1 MKKVRINRKKAAALI
16 MAGVMTLSVF
26 SACGSKSTNDTD
38 ENGKTVITVGSWP
51 DKEGTELDNMNARKD
66 AFEQANPDVSIKPD
80 PWKFERQTFYAKAS
94 GGQLPIVYGAGFT
107 ELPEIISSGF
117 AADLSSILSKRG
129 YDGMFNPI
137 VLDVIS
143 KDDAIYVMP
152 EGVTLMGLM
161 INTDLFKEAGLLDA
175 DGTPKQPETWNDV
188 VDFAVK
194 IKKATGK
201 PGFVIPT
208 AGNSGGWLFTALAWS
223 FGVDFMEKDA
233 DGKWK
238 ATFNTPEAAEA
249 LQFIKDMKWKYD
261 ILPSNSLIN
270 AEEWRKIFGTGQ
282 AGITFGAGDYPA
294 NSVAQ
299 YGIEPNSIGMVAM
312 PKGPKKHVTL
322 LAGNFSC
329 INSEATEKQID
340 AGVRWLETKFSHKL
354 TDEFKTNKKADI
366 DLKIKNNQLVGIKGM
381 SVWSNESE
389 ALKYEQQLID
399 ENINTNPNHVR
410 LYNEFAANCP
420 CEVRAEEPV
429 SAQQLYATL
438 DRCLQEVMTNENADC
453 AAILEKANSDFQSN
467 YLDNLTY

>member
-1 MKKVRINRKKAAALI
+1 MKRVRINRKKAAALI

-80 PWKFERQTFYAKAS
+80 PRKFERQTFYAKAS

-194 IKKATGK
+194 IKKATGQ

-261 ILPSNSLIN
+261 VLPSNSLIN

-340 AGVRWLETKFSHKL
+340 AGVRWLETKFSYKL
-354 TDEFKTNKKADI
+354 TDEFKTNKKRKSI
-366 DLKIKNNQLVGIKGM
+366 
-381 SVWSNESE
+381 
-389 ALKYEQQLID
+389 
-399 ENINTNPNHVR
+399 
-410 LYNEFAANCP
+410 
-420 CEVRAEEPV
+420 
-429 SAQQLYATL
+429 
-438 DRCLQEVMTNENADC
+438 
-453 AAILEKANSDFQSN
+453 
-467 YLDNLTY
+467 

>member
-1 MKKVRINRKKAAALI
+1 
-16 MAGVMTLSVF
+16 
-26 SACGSKSTNDTD
+26 
-38 ENGKTVITVGSWP
+38 
-51 DKEGTELDNMNARKD
+51 
-66 AFEQANPDVSIKPD
+66 
-80 PWKFERQTFYAKAS
+80 
-94 GGQLPIVYGAGFT
+94 
-107 ELPEIISSGF
+107 
-117 AADLSSILSKRG
+117 
-129 YDGMFNPI
+129 MFNPI

-340 AGVRWLETKFSHKL
+340 AGVRWLETKFSYKL
-354 TDEFKTNKKADI
+354 TDEFKTNKKAEI

-438 DRCLQEVMTNENADC
+438 DRCLQEVMTNEIADC